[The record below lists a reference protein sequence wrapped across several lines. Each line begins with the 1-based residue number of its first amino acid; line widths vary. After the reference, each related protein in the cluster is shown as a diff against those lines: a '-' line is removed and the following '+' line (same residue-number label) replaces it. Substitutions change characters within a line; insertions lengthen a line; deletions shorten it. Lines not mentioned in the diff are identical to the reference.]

1 MIALVYIILLVTIY
15 GYIAGFF
22 LKNHDNYHYLES
34 EDAAFN
40 FRYVSMIVLNLLVG
54 YIYYSTVLKYGD
66 NKIIGYYG
74 IILVGLLFVIIARYK
89 RESSFINEIA
99 TSFLPLLLVIFIFIY
114 TGNDMMG
121 AQSVVF
127 KLIFIV
133 IFVYSLTILLTSN
146 PWPFS
151 LESIKKMEKSS
162 GLITLIP
169 SNKIVQLDA
178 TNEKSITSDYDLEYE
193 KLDSFALSFNIY
205 IESSGLKSMSDVSY
219 NIITL
224 QTHDISL
231 NRGNNSNFIITYD
244 SLNKQLKLNF
254 DDSSFNNFITNNG
267 TITNNSYIIPIT
279 FNSNNLYKWHHI
291 LLNFTRSGIDIYS
304 SNNNNNTYNVTI
316 DQATDKISG
325 TSNYGNKLIKEIK
338 FINPPNY
345 LNFKFK
351 KIIIGNTN
359 NLGNDY
365 ISLSKMFFYAREI
378 NNEELDKINNI

>member
-1 MIALVYIILLVTIY
+1 
-15 GYIAGFF
+15 
-22 LKNHDNYHYLES
+22 
-34 EDAAFN
+34 
-40 FRYVSMIVLNLLVG
+40 
-54 YIYYSTVLKYGD
+54 
-66 NKIIGYYG
+66 
-74 IILVGLLFVIIARYK
+74 
-89 RESSFINEIA
+89 
-99 TSFLPLLLVIFIFIY
+99 
-114 TGNDMMG
+114 MMG

-178 TNEKSITSDYDLEYE
+178 TNENSITSDYDLEYE